1 MNIQYWLQLFWQQI
15 KETDFWQWAATVFGI
30 AEVLFA
36 RFNNILLYPTG
47 IVSCI
52 ISIWILFHVKLYAE
66 CLLTVYYIVMSIYG
80 WWVWMKK
87 KGYKETKAS
96 YSNKSEWM
104 VTSWI
109 TIGGTIVLYFAL
121 HHFTNS
127 NVPFLDAFVSATAWA
142 GMWLLARRK
151 IENWVLLNISNIVA
165 IPLLFYKQLP
175 LFALVTVF
183 LFIVAIQ
190 GYFSWKKE
198 IASNA

>member
-15 KETDFWQWAATVFGI
+15 KETDIWQWAATVFGI

-52 ISIWILFHVKLYAE
+52 ISIWILLHVRLYAE
-66 CLLTVYYIVMSIYG
+66 CLLTGYYIVMSIYG

-87 KGYKETKAS
+87 KGYKETKTS
-96 YSNKSEWM
+96 YSNNSEWI
-104 VTSWI
+104 I
-109 TIGGTIVLYFAL
+109 TASIVAGGTVVLYFAL
-121 HHFTNS
+121 HAFTNS

-175 LFALVTVF
+175 LFALVTIF

-190 GYFSWKKE
+190 GYFSWKKA
-198 IASNA
+198 IVLNA